1 MSIASSGSAAA
12 VTPNDSTDLTGGVTR
27 GLYVGVS
34 GDVNVD
40 MEDGETVLFTAM
52 AAGIVHPLR
61 VLRVRSTSTTATN
74 IVALY

>member
-12 VTPNDSTDLTGGVTR
+12 VTPSNTVDLPGGVTR

-40 MEDGETVLFTAM
+40 MENGETVLFTAL

-61 VLRVRSTSTTATN
+61 VKRVRVASTDATG

>member
-12 VTPNDSTDLTGGVTR
+12 VTPSNTVDLPDGVTR

-40 MEDGETVLFTAM
+40 MEDGDTVLFVGL

-61 VLRVRSTSTTATN
+61 VKRVRVASTDAES